1 MERSAKQRTI
11 SVLPPGQ
18 PAAPGQAVPRNLPAY
33 LTPLIGREQEVQ
45 GVCSL
50 LQRPAV
56 RLLTLTGPGGVGKT
70 RLGVQVATDLV
81 HDFANGVCFVPLAPI
96 SDPELVIPTIAQAL
110 DLPEC
115 STTSSKSW
123 RQHHCWWNSSALALD

>member
-1 MERSAKQRTI
+1 VERSAKQRTI

-45 GVCSL
+45 VVCSL
-50 LQRPAV
+50 LQRPEV

-70 RLGVQVATDLV
+70 RLGVRVATDLMN
-81 HDFANGVCFVPLAPI
+81 DLANGVCFVSLSPI
-96 SDPELVIPTIAQAL
+96 SDPELVIATIAQAL
-110 DLPEC
+110 DLSEAEDAGQ
-115 STTSSKSW
+115 
-123 RQHHCWWNSSALALD
+123 RQSQQPLQRLNT